1 MCVFWCVDD
10 DIRQSEGFKNVS
22 LGNVLAVAY
31 ATKKEK
37 LTFLEEEDKVKPAAT
52 SVCFRPSSRLSYTHT
67 SIITHSVL
75 CVHALGFVYQVEGA
89 IIRGA
94 GRTSWAVGTR
104 KWQTLCQ
111 GKSIIRPY
119 RHQKANLNNLQQTL
133 TDYINTAAENI
144 TIWLIWF
151 TALSWSVLHFFLQ
164 DDNGQFNFDQDK
176 VINPETGEPV
186 SLKLYL

>member
-1 MCVFWCVDD
+1 MFWCVDD

-52 SVCFRPSSRLSYTHT
+52 SVCFRPSSRLSHTHT

-94 GRTSWAVGTR
+94 GRTS
-104 KWQTLCQ
+104 
-111 GKSIIRPY
+111 
-119 RHQKANLNNLQQTL
+119 
-133 TDYINTAAENI
+133 
-144 TIWLIWF
+144 
-151 TALSWSVLHFFLQ
+151 
-164 DDNGQFNFDQDK
+164 
-176 VINPETGEPV
+176 
-186 SLKLYL
+186 